1 MDESRAASQLAS
13 PAAVQLG
20 MRLIT
25 PQVEVLEQR
34 CVDAE
39 KTKEEAREA
48 AAKVT
53 YMDIL
58 LCNAH
63 LASSLTSFFRQ
74 VKAKVREVYEQR
86 IKELEGG
93 GAAASAPQGRPS
105 TAAAAKKK

>member
-1 MDESRAASQLAS
+1 MHESRTAS
-13 PAAVQLG
+13 PLAPPTA
-20 MRLIT
+20 MRLT
-25 PQVEVLEQR
+25 VRLAPQVEVLEQR

-53 YMDIL
+53 YVHISS
-58 LCNAH
+58 CAVH
-63 LASSLTSFFRQ
+63 LASSLTSHLRQ